1 MHCPQEPAKEQ
12 LMQRPDTIPLASVEL
27 LASAQRS
34 LIQATVSIRPG
45 ERYAAA
51 HLCALRAAAAIVAL
65 YGTPQR
71 RRVRS
76 VWQLLAKVA
85 PEFTEW
91 AAFFAAGAVK
101 RAAAEA
107 GLPSVTIREADDLV
121 RDAET
126 FLDRVRDHL
135 GVPQQLLATG

>member
-1 MHCPQEPAKEQ
+1 
-12 LMQRPDTIPLASVEL
+12 MQRPETLPSASVDL

-34 LIQATVSIRPG
+34 LLQATISSGPG

-65 YGTPQR
+65 YGKPRR

-76 VWQLLAKVA
+76 VWQLLASVA
-85 PEFTEW
+85 PEFAEW
-91 AAFFAAGAVK
+91 AAFFAAGAAK

-107 GLPSVTIREADDLV
+107 GLPSVTTREADDLV
-121 RDAET
+121 RQAET

>member
-91 AAFFAAGAVK
+91 AEFFAAGAVK